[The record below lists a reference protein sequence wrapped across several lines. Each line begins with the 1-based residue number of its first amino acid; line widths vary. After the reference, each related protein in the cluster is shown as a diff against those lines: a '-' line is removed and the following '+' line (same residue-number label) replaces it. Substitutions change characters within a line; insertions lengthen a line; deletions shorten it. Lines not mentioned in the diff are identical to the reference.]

1 MKDLQADNIGE
12 LWDIYDINKQRTGR
26 NHLRGQRLANGDY
39 HLVANAI
46 IFNDEKQILIQ
57 QRSFKKLSRP
67 GQWTAE
73 SGGSVLQNETSQHA
87 IGRELREEL
96 NLVVDIAQLGML
108 TTRYYFDW
116 IEDWYA
122 VHVNVKLDDLTI
134 QQSEVERIRW
144 ATLEEV
150 LTIASS
156 NGIDEAV
163 LYKQAYDLLF

>member
-1 MKDLQADNIGE
+1 M
-12 LWDIYDINKQRTGR
+12 DIYDVNKQRTGR
-26 NHLRGQRLANGDY
+26 THLRGQQLANGDY
-39 HLVANAI
+39 HLVVNAI

-57 QRSFKKLSRP
+57 QRLFKKLSRP

-87 IGRELREEL
+87 IVRELREEL

-122 VHVNVKLDDLTI
+122 VHVNIKLDDLTI